1 MSLRRL
7 FNPSVAVGAVLG
19 VSAVIGVQ
27 TLLDSRALA
36 NQPFMDAALTS
47 LRAARENLVQASPN
61 KGGHRDRAIDL
72 VDRAIE
78 QVKEGIAYAAQ

>member
-1 MSLRRL
+1 MSLSRL
-7 FNPSVAVGAVLG
+7 FNPSLAVGAVLG
-19 VSAVIGVQ
+19 VSVVLGAQALFDG
-27 TLLDSRALA
+27 RALA
-36 NQPFMDAALTS
+36 NQPFMDAALAS
-47 LRAARENLVQASPN
+47 LRAARENLVQATPN